1 MLSRRKAR
9 ILAFQALFQWEF
21 NKASLEQLNEFQWS
35 SKAESLGDEDLLFS
49 RLLVAG
55 TLEELEQIDKLI
67 ANQSTNWELK
77 RVNKVDLAI
86 LRISVYSLLYQKDI
100 PANITIDE
108 AIEIAREYG
117 TDESFRF
124 VNGVLDGIRKQLV

>member
-21 NKASLEQLNEFQWS
+21 NHVTLEQLNEFQWS
-35 SKAESLGDEDLLFS
+35 SKAETLEDEDLLFS

-55 TLEELEQIDKLI
+55 TLEELEQIDRLI
-67 ANQSTNWELK
+67 ENQSTNWELK

>member
-21 NKASLEQLNEFQWS
+21 NKASLDQLNEFQWS
-35 SKAESLGDEDLLFS
+35 SKAENLSDEDLLFS

-55 TLEELEQIDKLI
+55 TLEELDQIDSLI
-67 ANQSTNWELK
+67 AKQSTNWELK

-124 VNGVLDGIRKQLV
+124 VNGVLDGIRKQLI

>member
-21 NKASLEQLNEFQWS
+21 NHAPLEQLNEFQWS
-35 SKAESLGDEDLLFS
+35 TKAETLDDEDLLFS

-55 TLEELEQIDKLI
+55 TLEEIHQIDQLI
-67 ANQSTNWELK
+67 ENQSTNWELK

-86 LRISVYSLLYQKDI
+86 LRISVYSLLYQKHI
-100 PANITIDE
+100 PPNITIDE